1 MVAVAAC
8 SRTGKLAVRPPNAE
22 GPAEQGR
29 TSAGG
34 AAGQDRTSAAPS
46 ISVPSTSTPSAS
58 TPSASTPG
66 PSAVPAPAT
75 FQAPGPYIP
84 GVVTLALPDRSVEVW
99 YPADPGVE
107 AGRAKATYEI
117 SDWLPPAF
125 RAKVPPGTAPFT
137 TDAYRGL
144 APSHRGPFPLVLFS
158 HGFGGY
164 RDQSTL
170 ITTHLAS
177 WGFVVAAPDHLE
189 RGLASVFG
197 ERPAVPMTDD
207 QVLRATADLLDA
219 ESARPGAELSGIV
232 APGRL
237 AIVGH
242 SAGGFAAIHFASQP
256 DVVTYVSLAA
266 GATTGARPTALA
278 DKASLYM
285 VGALDGI
292 VPEASVESTYAR
304 APTPTRLVVLAN
316 AGHLAFA
323 DICLVGAG
331 KGGTLA
337 VAAGLGITVP
347 PSLARLATDGCEPGR
362 LPILDGTAVI
372 DHFIVAQLRSAFGID
387 RVPVG
392 LGGSV
397 TGMFPAAPFT
407 YRHQP

>member
-1 MVAVAAC
+1 
-8 SRTGKLAVRPPNAE
+8 
-22 GPAEQGR
+22 
-29 TSAGG
+29 
-34 AAGQDRTSAAPS
+34 
-46 ISVPSTSTPSAS
+46 
-58 TPSASTPG
+58 
-66 PSAVPAPAT
+66 
-75 FQAPGPYIP
+75 
-84 GVVTLALPDRSVEVW
+84 VTLALPDRSVEVW

-323 DICLVGAG
+323 DICLVGPERAG
-331 KGGTLA
+331 PWPWPPAWGSPCRRASPVWPPT
-337 VAAGLGITVP
+337 AASLDAC
-347 PSLARLATDGCEPGR
+347 PSSTARPSSTTSSLPSFARPSGSIGCQW
-362 LPILDGTAVI
+362 AW
-372 DHFIVAQLRSAFGID
+372 
-387 RVPVG
+387 
-392 LGGSV
+392 
-397 TGMFPAAPFT
+397 AA
-407 YRHQP
+407 R